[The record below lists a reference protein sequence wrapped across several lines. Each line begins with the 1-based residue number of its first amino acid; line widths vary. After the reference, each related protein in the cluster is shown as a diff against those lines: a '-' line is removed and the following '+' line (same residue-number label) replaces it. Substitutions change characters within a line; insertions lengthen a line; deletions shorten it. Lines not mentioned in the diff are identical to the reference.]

1 MVQDNEIEVEIE
13 AEVEFE
19 QLDFE
24 LELEGAQ
31 KHWQVLQTIDQGI
44 PTVCGFER
52 YLHNMGALFYYP
64 CTSPTQVEGV
74 CCCH

>member
-1 MVQDNEIEVEIE
+1 
-13 AEVEFE
+13 
-19 QLDFE
+19 
-24 LELEGAQ
+24 
-31 KHWQVLQTIDQGI
+31 VLQAIDQGI